1 MNMLASRARS
11 AHAAALAVVVAL
23 AVTGCAQPV
32 TAPESDAAPTAAA
45 EQPTVDAAAPV
56 DVAAPETAGGMAD
69 LGTADHPIVMTFV
82 PSGEQEKVTLGS
94 EKITAQLAKETG
106 LVIKSNVA
114 TSYAAAIEAM
124 GSGNAHVGWLNTF
137 NYLLAHQKFDTA
149 PLLVVERN
157 GSASYASLIV
167 ANADAGITTLEDLKG
182 KTFCRPDAIST
193 SGWIVPTVMLKAVGI
208 GESDLTV
215 VDSGNHD
222 AVVAAVYAGKDCVAG
237 AVYDDAR
244 GGAQKTYPDVMD
256 KVVVIA
262 TSDDIPNDN
271 VSVIAGMP
279 ADVAKKLADGLMAMT
294 ATDEGSAALKDTYGI
309 EKFQTASDTFYDAF
323 RTMLGNAGVDVA
335 ELAKE
340 N

>member
-1 MNMLASRARS
+1 MITLVHRVRS
-11 AHAAALAVVVAL
+11 ARAAALAAAVAL
-23 AVTGCAQPV
+23 VVTGCARTA
-32 TAPESDAAPTAAA
+32 TAPESGDAPTAAA
-45 EQPTVDAAAPV
+45 DQPTAPAVVVDTAAPP
-56 DVAAPETAGGMAD
+56 VAAEMTD
-69 LGTADHPIVMTFV
+69 LGTAAHPIVMTFV
-82 PSGEQEKVTLGS
+82 PSGEQEKVTTGS
-94 EKITAQLAKETG
+94 EAINALLEKETG

-137 NYLLAHQKFDTA
+137 NYLLAHQKFQVK
-149 PLLVVERN
+149 PVLVAERF
-157 GSASYASLIV
+157 GSTSYASLVI
-167 ANADAGITTLEDLKG
+167 ANASAGITALADLKG

-193 SGWIVPTVMLKAVGI
+193 SGWIVPSVMLKAIGI

-237 AVYDDAR
+237 AIYDDAR
-244 GGAQKTYPDVMD
+244 DGAKKTYPDVMD
-256 KVVVIA
+256 KVVVVA

-279 ADVAKKLADGLMAMT
+279 EDVAKKLSDGLMAIAAT
-294 ATDEGSAALKDTYGI
+294 AEGSQALKDTYGI
-309 EKFQTASDTFYDAF
+309 EKFQATDDAFYDAF
-323 RTMLGNAGVDVA
+323 RSTLDKAGVDVA

-340 N
+340 D

>member
-1 MNMLASRARS
+1 MITLVHRVRS
-11 AHAAALAVVVAL
+11 ARAAALAAAVAL
-23 AVTGCAQPV
+23 IVTGCARTA
-32 TAPESDAAPTAAA
+32 TAPESDDAPTAVA
-45 EQPTVDAAAPV
+45 EQPSAAAPSAA
-56 DVAAPETAGGMAD
+56 DTVAPPAAAEMTD
-69 LGTADHPIVMTFV
+69 LGTAANPIVMTFV
-82 PSGEQEKVTLGS
+82 PSGEQEKVTTGS
-94 EKITAQLAKETG
+94 EAINALLEKETG

-137 NYLLAHQKFDTA
+137 NYLLAHQKFQVK
-149 PLLVVERN
+149 PVLVAERF
-157 GSASYASLIV
+157 GSTSYASLVV
-167 ANADAGITTLEDLKG
+167 ANASAGISTLADLKG

-193 SGWIVPTVMLKAVGI
+193 SGWIVPSVMLKAIGI
-208 GESDLTV
+208 AESDLTV

-237 AVYDDAR
+237 AIYDDAR
-244 GGAQKTYPDVMD
+244 DGAKKTYPDVMD
-256 KVVVIA
+256 KVVVVA

-279 ADVAKKLADGLMAMT
+279 ADVAQKLTDGLMAIAAT
-294 ATDEGSAALKDTYGI
+294 ADGGKALLDTYGI
-309 EKFQTASDTFYDAF
+309 EKFQATDDAFYDGF
-323 RTMLGNAGVDVA
+323 RSTLDKAGVDVA